1 MSLLFLG
8 AKHWRKRMASQ
19 NVPLTPVCG
28 ELRSKKFFM
37 LDTIPTKP
45 EDYFDPS
52 GHCWCRLTMQVV
64 GPDGGFVSPKHCG
77 PDRGCYKS
85 HFK

>member
-1 MSLLFLG
+1 MDSIEQT
-8 AKHWRKRMASQ
+8 APEM
-19 NVPLTPVCG
+19 
-28 ELRSKKFFM
+28 ELKSPFCCEIRSKKTFT
-37 LDTIPTKP
+37 LATVPVKESDVL
-45 EDYFDPS
+45 DPS

-85 HFK
+85 HFR